1 MFCSAAP
8 WVRAK
13 RVAAASAIL
22 VACIMSGG
30 SNGYT
35 LAAAEFEPQP
45 GYDDMQLVGI
55 FQDRAGCLV
64 VMSSGGEVYV
74 PAFTKGSVDISEEGE
89 GVSLRIEGSNF
100 LLGDEVSLG
109 GSATVGPS
117 SVGHQITTFSKIFG
131 GQVLTATDLAV
142 AAGLQDTE
150 QIGNVNLVKNALT
163 SDEVE
168 AGINAIRRTLETA
181 IDRMKTDSGDVTVL
195 LVGGGTTFI
204 FDVYFC
210 MSLQQSTAVSLVKF
224 SDNIL
229 LTHFSAQCTC
239 TRALWRRI
247 PRALLCQ
254 ATIPPTSFSYAPSS
268 W

>member
-13 RVAAASAIL
+13 RVAAASAVL
-22 VACIMSGG
+22 VACIMSGC

-109 GSATVGPS
+109 GSATVGPERNETVEMPEACDAS
-117 SVGHQITTFSKIFG
+117 LPVWIVTPGSV
-131 GQVLTATDLAV
+131 
-142 AAGLQDTE
+142 
-150 QIGNVNLVKNALT
+150 VK
-163 SDEVE
+163 V
-168 AGINAIRRTLETA
+168 
-181 IDRMKTDSGDVTVL
+181 
-195 LVGGGTTFI
+195 
-204 FDVYFC
+204 
-210 MSLQQSTAVSLVKF
+210 
-224 SDNIL
+224 
-229 LTHFSAQCTC
+229 
-239 TRALWRRI
+239 
-247 PRALLCQ
+247 
-254 ATIPPTSFSYAPSS
+254 
-268 W
+268 